1 MPHSSSGFGEV
12 RVNRVYLV
20 EKENAKEDNEGNLS
34 LAGQES
40 SPPAS
45 IAMVQFLH
53 GQIQSMQ
60 TGIIMP
66 VTFRDKTVRDGFY
79 QVGSVDM
86 TASEGTSTASTTS
99 ELKNYQGEVATADWT
114 INLIRGGSHTE
125 VDLQS
130 RLTGAVRQNDFSQAG
145 ERWHAPAIN
154 HYSYSTG
161 LTDVS
166 SWVDRKT
173 SDSAT
178 SIRVYRSI
186 PAGAQ
191 PKWGCT
197 PANYYL
203 GRARILDTLE
213 VSTENE
219 IEGTNHRLST
229 DGWSLTN
236 GLVNVT
242 STASAGVIDVQSYDP
257 DTSTFISNT
266 WKIQRGSGTNI
277 QSWQSVS
284 ILRNTFEQC
293 IIRLTANIASAPGRV
308 TLDLSLRRGSRFV
321 EGYLQSTSSAT
332 LKVVNSGTA
341 AASTNGTGYV
351 VRTANDTN
359 GNRAI
364 IGSAHTFTADTASG
378 GISKAS
384 TTSLDFYLGAVISAT
399 SPASGDAA
407 ADLQA
412 QYIGTLPESTYLVRR

>member
-20 EKENAKEDNEGNLS
+20 EKESAKEDNEGNVT

-40 SPPAS
+40 SPPTS
-45 IAMVQFLH
+45 IAMVEFLH

-60 TGIIMP
+60 TGVVIP
-66 VTFRDKTVRDGFY
+66 VTFRDKSTRDGYY
-79 QVGSVDM
+79 QIGTVDM
-86 TASEGTSTASTTS
+86 TATEGTSTASTTS
-99 ELKNYQGEVATADWT
+99 ELKNYQGEVATADWS
-114 INLIRGGSHTE
+114 ISLIRGGSHTE
-125 VDLQS
+125 ADLQS
-130 RLTGAVRQNDFSQAG
+130 RLTGAVRQNDFSQTG
-145 ERWHAPAIN
+145 ERWHAPAIG

-166 SWVDRKT
+166 SWVDRT
-173 SDSAT
+173 SADGT
-178 SIRVYRSI
+178 VRVYRSI
-186 PAGAQ
+186 PANAQ

-197 PANYYL
+197 PTNYYG

-229 DGWSLTN
+229 TGWSLTN

-242 STASAGVIDVQSYDP
+242 ATASAGIIDVQSYSGGAYH
-257 DTSTFISNT
+257 TNL
-266 WKIQRGSGTNI
+266 WKIQRNGVNVEA
-277 QSWQSVS
+277 WQSVS

-293 IIRLTANIASAPGRV
+293 IIRLTANIVNAPGRV
-308 TLDLSLRRGSRFV
+308 TVDLSLKRGSRFV
-321 EGYLQSTSSAT
+321 EGYYQSTSSTT
-332 LKVVNSGTA
+332 LKVVNANTT
-341 AASTNGTGYV
+341 ASTSATAGTV
-351 VRTANDTN
+351 VKSSNDTN
-359 GNRAI
+359 GNRPI
-364 IGSAHTFTADTASG
+364 IGSAHTFTADNTNG